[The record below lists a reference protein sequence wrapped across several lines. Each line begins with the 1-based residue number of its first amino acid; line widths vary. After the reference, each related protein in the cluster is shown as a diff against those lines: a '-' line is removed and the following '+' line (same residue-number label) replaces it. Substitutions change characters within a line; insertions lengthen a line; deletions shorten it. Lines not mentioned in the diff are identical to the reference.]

1 MANKIE
7 LTDTELKLLD
17 KIGAVSHQFPVPAR
31 NWKSVPLDLLREV
44 IKSYIRRECSYNRV
58 KTNQYLKI
66 INKLEILKAENK
78 IKEDRMSFKDIFKKV
93 VEDTMAATTDAPLP
107 AIGVSFTNQK
117 DIPNGNEKEE
127 EITVQDLLELISDL
141 KDVFGEVEED
151 DDEDTFALMFL
162 DVLERVVKFKEF
174 NVAIV
179 NQLYFDLATMLDI
192 ADDEDGE
199 GEEDEDGI
207 KEIDLEEAVPVP
219 RKINPAIHNARKIAY
234 KKNKARI
241 KIKARRFR
249 KTASFKKYLRRKNQM
264 KKVGKTANGRRFSR
278 FF

>member
-1 MANKIE
+1 MKALFEAIQT
-7 LTDTELKLLD
+7 LFVDFL
-17 KIGAVSHQFPVPAR
+17 F
-31 NWKSVPLDLLREV
+31 VPLDLLREV
-44 IKSYIRRECSYNRV
+44 IKSYNRV
-58 KTNQYLKI
+58 KTNQSLKI

-117 DIPNGNEKEE
+117 NIPSGNEKEE

-141 KDVFGEVEED
+141 KDVFGEKEED

-162 DVLERVVKFKEF
+162 DVLERAVKFKEF

-199 GEEDEDGI
+199 DEGEDGI

-249 KTASFKKYLRRKNQM
+249 KTASFKKYLRRKKQFS
-264 KKVGKTANGRRFSR
+264 KVGKTSTGKRFTR